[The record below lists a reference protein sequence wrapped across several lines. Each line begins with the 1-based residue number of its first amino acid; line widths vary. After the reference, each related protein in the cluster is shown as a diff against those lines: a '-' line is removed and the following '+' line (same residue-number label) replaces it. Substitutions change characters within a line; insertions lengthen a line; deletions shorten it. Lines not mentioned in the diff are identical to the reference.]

1 MYGKDVFVVRT
12 TRFLGCTVF
21 LAMILMTVSACGTQA
36 HADGGPE
43 GWQHAPRWAGMH
55 GMTATVTAHNGW
67 KTKWRPTRGAGN
79 QTTRSAQPSK
89 TQTGSTSNQTTQSA
103 QPTQVSQPTTT
114 PTSTSASSSLT
125 QAAQAV
131 FTQINQE
138 RAGAGKPALQWN
150 SKLVQ
155 SAHQHNLAMAAAN
168 QLSHQLP
175 GEADFGTRER
185 NAGVNWTAAAEN
197 IGYSSGGNAQSEA
210 VNLNASMFAEQPP
223 NDGHR
228 VNILSSNTN
237 IGIDVYTDA
246 KGTVWLTEDFATL

>member
-1 MYGKDVFVVRT
+1 ME
-12 TRFLGCTVF
+12 L
-21 LAMILMTVSACGTQA
+21 
-36 HADGGPE
+36 
-43 GWQHAPRWAGMH
+43 
-55 GMTATVTAHNGW
+55 
-67 KTKWRPTRGAGN
+67 
-79 QTTRSAQPSK
+79 
-89 TQTGSTSNQTTQSA
+89 
-103 QPTQVSQPTTT
+103 
-114 PTSTSASSSLT
+114 
-125 QAAQAV
+125 
-131 FTQINQE
+131 
-138 RAGAGKPALQWN
+138 
-150 SKLVQ
+150 KLVQ
-155 SAHQHNLAMAAAN
+155 SAHQHNLAMSAAN

-197 IGYSSGGNAQSEA
+197 IGYSSGGNAQTEA